1 MLKLSPRRNQRS
13 SSRGVKVKHALH
25 ICVLGGVCIW
35 LLYQVYHWR
44 NKTATY
50 EEASKKA
57 EAGNR
62 NDFIKLGRKD
72 LDPRIEEMTA
82 EDLKNGGQDAEEG
95 KSFDDDDSN
104 KAVELEQDQE
114 KVEESESLN
123 RHKEE
128 QKGAEHEKAVE
139 EENEVGKGEETEKL
153 SDSKEEKGESN
164 GSEERN
170 ENGGIVKGVEVEE
183 NNEKRDAMSDGEEM
197 KESKEKATENIV
209 AAAEN
214 GTRDSQEDSLAEKG
228 NAETMTMKEQDE
240 PKNSPK
246 NATDHDKN
254 SESGSGSIL
263 KSAEVKNGASLG
275 GTGKTSLEDS
285 SNPTEGTIEAKEQ
298 QQMEDNSN
306 AMAGIMEAKEQQ
318 QVPDKPVTNATQ
330 TENGSAGSGDESN
343 AVGGET
349 SLEDN
354 SNPTVGSKEGNEQQ
368 QEHDN
373 SITGLIQT
381 ENKPVENV
389 DSSGDGKETVP
400 REQTD
405 SSDANSISSSTNG
418 ESSSNSTSG
427 EQSSVSAAQTE
438 MTKGLTKQMSGADSG
453 SGEKIN
459 PSNDNNKTT
468 NLSENNSTDSSTS
481 QNEDSSSGSTTN
493 PNDGQQNQFE
503 SSNSALQEETDVRTD
518 LETIP
523 EFPQKETGGNNH
535 EATE

>member
-1 MLKLSPRRNQRS
+1 
-13 SSRGVKVKHALH
+13 
-25 ICVLGGVCIW
+25 
-35 LLYQVYHWR
+35 
-44 NKTATY
+44 
-50 EEASKKA
+50 
-57 EAGNR
+57 
-62 NDFIKLGRKD
+62 
-72 LDPRIEEMTA
+72 
-82 EDLKNGGQDAEEG
+82 
-95 KSFDDDDSN
+95 
-104 KAVELEQDQE
+104 
-114 KVEESESLN
+114 
-123 RHKEE
+123 
-128 QKGAEHEKAVE
+128 
-139 EENEVGKGEETEKL
+139 
-153 SDSKEEKGESN
+153 
-164 GSEERN
+164 
-170 ENGGIVKGVEVEE
+170 
-183 NNEKRDAMSDGEEM
+183 MSDGEEM

-405 SSDANSISSSTNG
+405 SSDANSTSSSTNG

-453 SGEKIN
+453 S
-459 PSNDNNKTT
+459 
-468 NLSENNSTDSSTS
+468 DSSTS